1 MNNAATTETS
11 NTNEGKNMYTVSP
24 TTGKGFTVTN
34 HITGETIGNDY
45 CEDKVFRSENSA
57 NKAAATLNAG
67 RELAQGY
74 ATPVKKEVA

>member
-45 CEDKVFRSENSA
+45 CD
-57 NKAAATLNAG
+57 AG

>member
-57 NKAAATLNAG
+57 NKARYEQRNNNRNQNRQRG
-67 RELAQGY
+67 QEHEHHR
-74 ATPVKKEVA
+74 